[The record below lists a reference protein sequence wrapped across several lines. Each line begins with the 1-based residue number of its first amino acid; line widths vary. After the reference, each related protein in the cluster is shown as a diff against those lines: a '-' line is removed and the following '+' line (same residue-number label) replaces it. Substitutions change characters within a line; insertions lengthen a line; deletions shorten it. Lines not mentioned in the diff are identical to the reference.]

1 MNKTK
6 IVLAISILS
15 LGGTI
20 GVASARQDR
29 AGNRAEARERFDT
42 NRDGKLDDAERAEMH
57 KAMAARHAEHHKKVL
72 AQFDANRDGKLD
84 EAERQKMMEQKAA
97 EHFAKLDT
105 NRDGQL
111 SLAEFKAG
119 AKLRHKI
126 IMRGPGGPGG
136 PGRPGGPG
144 PDWHG
149 APPAGADV
157 FIHHIDDEGDED
169 EE

>member
-6 IVLAISILS
+6 IILAASILS
-15 LGGTI
+15 LASIGATI

-29 AGNRAEARERFDT
+29 GGPVRERFERFDT
-42 NRDGKLDDAERAEMH
+42 NNDGKLDAAERAEMH
-57 KAMAARHAEHHKKVL
+57 KAMAARHAEHHKKML

-84 EAERQKMMEQKAA
+84 ESERQKMADQKAA
-97 EHFAKLDT
+97 EHFAKLDA

-119 AKLRHKI
+119 MKLRHKI

-136 PGRPGGPG
+136 PGPGL
-144 PDWHG
+144 HG
-149 APPAGADV
+149 APPPGGDV
-157 FIHHIDDEGDED
+157 IIHHFDDDDGDF

>member
-6 IVLAISILS
+6 IILAASILS
-15 LGGTI
+15 LTTI

-29 AGNRAEARERFDT
+29 GAPGRDRFERFDT
-42 NRDGKLDDAERAEMH
+42 NNDGKLDAAERAEMH
-57 KAMAARHAEHHKKVL
+57 KAMAARHAERHKKVL

-84 EAERQKMMEQKAA
+84 ESERKKMADQKAA
-97 EHFAKLDT
+97 EHFAKLDA

-111 SLAEFKAG
+111 SLAEFKDG
-119 AKLRHKI
+119 MKLRHKI

-136 PGRPGGPG
+136 PHGPG
-144 PDWHG
+144 LHG
-149 APPAGADV
+149 APPPGADV
-157 FIHHIDDEGDED
+157 IIHHFDDEGDED